1 MKINTVELVNIGPH
15 AHLKVSLGTGL
26 IGILGKNGAGK
37 STFVNS
43 IYSALTNDFSRFA
56 GNKPDLI
63 RSDSDKEEPSFI
75 YVEGEHRGQEFKLT
89 RSLRPNKN
97 KLVFNGETYSKA
109 QEVNTVFEQ
118 QLGISKFIIDR
129 YVFVNQWEIFQFLSQ
144 TDSERAKAFQFLCGT
159 ETASQIYKACSDY
172 VTKHK
177 DREVTDNRVA
187 LQEALEEAEERI
199 SKYSKVA
206 KKLKKLLVDKAEE
219 KEKGQQV
226 IELAKKARQAAIA
239 LEEIEEEK
247 QETEEEVTDCKSL
260 AKRIEKRIESFAEEL
275 QTLRDRED
283 YANAVFLAENEQKVL
298 TVASKIK
305 SYTLS
310 ISKAKAKIAELEQQD
325 VAMPEGYLSEEQRET
340 SKEKLAEMEAEAKP
354 LKSFLANFDGKESA
368 QCPCCNQQV
377 DKAFILQSAKQFKA
391 LTDAIGP
398 LRARIAAS
406 AQYDRD
412 ASSLFEELDKA
423 KSNVSHF
430 SELLEEIKAQV
441 PSSII
446 DGVSDY
452 QEILKAEKELVRSVN
467 IENKRLSETVSRLDS
482 AKSKLSTLKSS
493 TAVTTYEE
501 QIKGKPTKE
510 EVLAAKEAIS
520 DYEACL
526 SKFNEVKGA
535 YNESKKS
542 RERSV
547 SLLESLEKQLEKQA
561 EARKVLSVV
570 EDTGKIFHWNSLPKA
585 VSQANLELLISDV
598 NSNLELFNNPFQVK
612 AGDDLDFKV
621 YFPGSHSAIDAR
633 QLSGGQKVILAI
645 SFRAALDKV
654 FGNNIGILF
663 LDEPTAG
670 LDDDNIS
677 YFHEALR
684 GLAEKVGYKR
694 QLVVIT
700 HVQGMGEI
708 FDQQITIGA

>member
-1 MKINTVELVNIGPH
+1 MKINVVELVNIGPH
-15 AHLKVSLGTGL
+15 AHLKVNLSTGL
-26 IGILGKNGAGK
+26 IGVLGKNGAGK

-63 RSDSDKEEPSFI
+63 RSDADKDEPSFI

-159 ETASQIYKACSDY
+159 ETASQIHKACSDY
-172 VTKHK
+172 VSKHK
-177 DREVTDNRVA
+177 DKEITDNRVS

-199 SKYSKVA
+199 GKYSKAA
-206 KKLKKLLVDKAEE
+206 KKLKKVLLVKAEE
-219 KEKGQQV
+219 KERGQLV
-226 IELAKKARQAAIA
+226 IDLAKKARQAAIA

-247 QETEEEVTDCKSL
+247 QETEDEVNDCEAL
-260 AKRIEKRIESFAEEL
+260 IGRIEKRISDFAEEL
-275 QTLRDRED
+275 QTLRERED

-298 TVASKIK
+298 TVSSKIQ
-305 SYTLS
+305 SYTRS
-310 ISKAKAKIAELEQQD
+310 IGKAKDRIEELEQHD
-325 VAMPEGYLSEEQRET
+325 VLMPDDYIAEAQRDD
-340 SKEKLAEMEAEAKP
+340 SKAKLAEMEAEAKP
-354 LKSFLANFDGKESA
+354 LKAFLSNFGGQESA

-377 DKAFILQSAKQFKA
+377 DKDFILQSSKQFED
-391 LTDAIGP
+391 LTAAIVP
-398 LRARIAAS
+398 LRESISAS
-406 AQYDRD
+406 VQYDRE
-412 ASSLFEELDKA
+412 AAELFKDLSEA
-423 KSNVSHF
+423 KGNLSHF
-430 SELLEEIKAQV
+430 SELLEEVKAQV
-441 PSSII
+441 PSNIL

-452 QEILKAEKELVRSVN
+452 QQILKAEKELVRNLKV
-467 IENKRLSETVSRLDS
+467 ENKRLAETVSKLDK
-482 AKSKLSTLKSS
+482 AKSKLNTLKSS
-493 TAVTTYEE
+493 TAVTTYRE
-501 QIKGKPTKE
+501 QVNDKPSKE
-510 EVLAAKEAIS
+510 EISAAKEAIA
-520 DYEACL
+520 DHDEHL
-526 SKFNEVKGA
+526 KKFNEIKGA
-535 YNESKKS
+535 YSETKKS
-542 RERSV
+542 YERYAG
-547 SLLESLEKQLEKQA
+547 LIESLEKQLEKQA
-561 EARKVLSVV
+561 EVRKVLSVV
-570 EDTGKIFHWNSLPKA
+570 EETGKIFHWNSLPKA